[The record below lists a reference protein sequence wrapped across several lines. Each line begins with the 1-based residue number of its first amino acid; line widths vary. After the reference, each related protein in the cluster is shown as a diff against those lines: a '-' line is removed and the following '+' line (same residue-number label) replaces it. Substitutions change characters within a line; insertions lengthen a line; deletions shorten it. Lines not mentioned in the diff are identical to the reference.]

1 FNILTN
7 GSYANLIE
15 QDGLASFI
23 TSLFADA
30 YPEEVSMF
38 LMNAFLWILFYKGK
52 TWVPARS
59 YAIELLKMQSYPL
72 TDIYFEREAF
82 LQDFTSFIKR
92 ILCTRGLCS
101 LAKRPSSEE
110 VRLGTFT
117 IKGSDA
123 FYSLI
128 RPGEYRSY

>member
-1 FNILTN
+1 MRLVELDTISDVPLLCEKDVELKQTWQPFRLKEFSIFDLE
-7 GSYANLIE
+7 G
-15 QDGLASFI
+15 
-23 TSLFADA
+23 
-30 YPEEVSMF
+30 
-38 LMNAFLWILFYKGK
+38 

-92 ILCTRGLCS
+92 ILCTRGFCS

-123 FYSLI
+123 FYSLV
-128 RPGEYRSY
+128 RPGEYRIY

>member
-1 FNILTN
+1 
-7 GSYANLIE
+7 
-15 QDGLASFI
+15 
-23 TSLFADA
+23 
-30 YPEEVSMF
+30 M
-38 LMNAFLWILFYKGK
+38 K
-52 TWVPARS
+52 
-59 YAIELLKMQSYPL
+59 SYPL
-72 TDIYFEREAF
+72 TPIYFEREAF

-101 LAKRPSSEE
+101 LAKRPSPEE

-123 FYSLI
+123 FYSLV